1 MVASPEERRTAVRR
15 HRLALLAVP
24 LLLLAACGDD
34 DSGGQVPEVPSFAS
48 TTAVSGATTAAGAAT
63 TAAGGATTAAPG
75 GGSTITVQDFA
86 FNPRDLTV
94 KAGTDV
100 EIKNEDGTQHT
111 FTADDGAFDLE
122 LDPGGGASYT
132 PDTPGTFAYHC
143 AIHTQMKGTLTV
155 S

>member
-1 MVASPEERRTAVRR
+1 MGGPRGPPVLLTFFVNGSYASS
-15 HRLALLAVP
+15 
-24 LLLLAACGDD
+24 DD
-34 DSGGQVPEVPSFAS
+34 TSSFLPSANS
-48 TTAVSGATTAAGAAT
+48 RSLNVAAGAAT

-122 LDPGGGASYT
+122 LDPGGGATYT
-132 PDTPGTFAYHC
+132 ADTPGTFAYHC